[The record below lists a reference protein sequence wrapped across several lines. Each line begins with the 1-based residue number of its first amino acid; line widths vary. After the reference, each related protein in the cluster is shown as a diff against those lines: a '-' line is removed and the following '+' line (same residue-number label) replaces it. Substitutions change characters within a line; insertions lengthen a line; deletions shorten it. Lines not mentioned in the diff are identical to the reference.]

1 MIKSLLKILVSIAL
15 LALLFHYVDLQ
26 AVLTRL
32 QQVNYWWVIL
42 ACIVLGTGQILCA
55 IRWTWLVRG
64 LGLVVRTS
72 RKIKIYFLGMFLS
85 MFLPSTIGGDLARG
99 FLLARGRQGAGW
111 IAAASIILER
121 INGLLAL
128 TVIIS
133 VCMLS
138 ADVPTHWRNLWLL
151 GVAALWAGML
161 TYPFWHRH
169 LPGFL
174 HRWKDVGI
182 DRPEFIAAWW
192 KGILLSLSFQSA
204 VIIATMILGH
214 AAGLEMSWAAY
225 GVMVGLVS
233 IASIMP
239 ISFNGFGI
247 REAGYVGFATYFGG
261 NPEAAAAM
269 AALWVIV
276 LAVVAAPGA
285 WVLWRMGGTAALRS
299 QTPPQNDSDGK
310 PS

>member
-1 MIKSLLKILVSIAL
+1 MIKSLLKILISIAL
-15 LALLFHYVDLQ
+15 LALLVHYIDLED
-26 AVLTRL
+26 VLVRL
-32 QQVNYWWVIL
+32 QKVNYWWVAL
-42 ACIVLGTGQILCA
+42 ACAVLATGMVMSA
-55 IRWTWLVRG
+55 IRWTWLARG

-72 RKIKIYFLGMFLS
+72 RKIQIYFLGMFLS
-85 MFLPSTIGGDLARG
+85 MFLPSTIGGDFARG
-99 FLLARGRQGAGW
+99 FLLARGRPGAGW
-111 IAAASIILER
+111 TAAASIILER

-128 TVIIS
+128 TIVTS

-151 GVAALWAGML
+151 GVAVLWAGML
-161 TYPFWHRH
+161 TYPFWHRR
-169 LPGFL
+169 LPRFL

-182 DRPEFIAAWW
+182 DRPEFFTAWW
-192 KGILLSLSFQSA
+192 KAMLLSLSFQS
-204 VIIATMILGH
+204 VLVIATMILGH
-214 AAGLEMSWAAY
+214 ATGLEMSWAAY
-225 GVMVGLVS
+225 GVMVGLVG
-233 IASIMP
+233 IASTMP

-285 WVLWRMGGTAALRS
+285 WVLWRMGGTAALRQKSSS
-299 QTPPQNDSDGK
+299 QADTDEK
-310 PS
+310 AA